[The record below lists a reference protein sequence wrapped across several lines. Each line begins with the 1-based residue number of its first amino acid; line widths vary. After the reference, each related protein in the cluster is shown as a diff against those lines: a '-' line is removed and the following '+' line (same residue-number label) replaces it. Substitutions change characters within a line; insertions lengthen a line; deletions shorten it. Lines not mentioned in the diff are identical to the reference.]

1 MLFFNINSMPGTV
14 LNALRAFIFIILMT
28 KSGGGYYYCPHL
40 TDKETEVNKIKFFA
54 QGHTV
59 NEG

>member
-1 MLFFNINSMPGTV
+1 MPGTV
-14 LNALRAFIFIILMT
+14 LNALHALIFIILMT
-28 KSGGGYYYCPHL
+28 TSGGGYYYCPHL
-40 TDKETEVNKIKFFA
+40 TDKETEVNKIKLFA